1 MILFKWFSI
10 VRNCLKPE
18 CPIKTQDLRKLANR
32 KKISKL
38 GEDTQVTV
46 QSPLQ
51 KLVYGNSI
59 QNLLKSRHQSFLV
72 LPDFAWFSFFFFVK
86 YFVTDFRWD
95 LTTTQMR
102 LHQGGLIFLH
112 LNSFHWAVPPRR
124 DCYLV
129 LPLCFLF
136 IILN

>member
-1 MILFKWFSI
+1 MVF
-10 VRNCLKPE
+10 NCQELSQTWE

-32 KKISKL
+32 KKIWKL
-38 GEDTQVTV
+38 GEDTQVSV

-59 QNLLKSRHQSFLV
+59 WNLLKNRYQSFLI
-72 LPDFAWFSFFFFVK
+72 LPNFAWFSCFFAK
-86 YFVTDFRWD
+86 YFVTDCRWD

-102 LHQGGLIFLH
+102 LHQGGTIFLH
-112 LNSFHWAVPPRR
+112 LNSFHWAVPPRQ

-129 LPLCFLF
+129 LPSCFLF